1 MGSLLQH
8 HFIPASN
15 PIDLVEQIANS
26 HDWSFE
32 RAVEEELTLA
42 VEGNWCDYHI
52 SLNWRQDLEALH
64 MACAFDLKVPDSR
77 LSEVYRLVAKINE
90 QMWIGHFDVWSS
102 EGLIMFRHGL
112 MLNNSQPSVE
122 QCEALLQAALES
134 CERYYQAFQY
144 VIWAGKNAPDAMAS
158 VMFETQGRA

>member
-8 HFIPASN
+8 NFIAVRN

-77 LSEVYRLVAKINE
+77 LSEVYKLVAKINE
-90 QMWIGHFDVWSS
+90 QMWIGHFDIWSS
-102 EGLIMFRHGL
+102 EGLIMFRQGL
-112 MLNNSQPSVE
+112 MLNNAQPSVE

-158 VMFETQGRA
+158 VMFETQGQA

>member
-8 HFIPASN
+8 PLISINN
-15 PIDLVEQIANS
+15 PIDLVEQIAHS

-32 RAVEEELTLA
+32 RAVDEELTLA

-52 SLNWRQDLEALH
+52 SLNWRQELEALH

-102 EGLIMFRHGL
+102 EGLIMFRQGL
-112 MLNNSQPSVE
+112 MLNNSQPSTE

-144 VIWAGKNAPDAMAS
+144 VIWAGKTAPDAMAS
-158 VMFETQGRA
+158 VMFETVGQA

>member
-8 HFIPASN
+8 HFSTAGN

-32 RAVEEELTLA
+32 RAVDEELTLA

-52 SLNWRQDLEALH
+52 SLNWRQELEALH

-77 LSEVYRLVAKINE
+77 LSEVYRLIAKINE
-90 QMWIGHFDVWSS
+90 QMWIGHFDLWSS
-102 EGLIMFRHGL
+102 EGLIMFRQGL
-112 MLNNSQPSVE
+112 MLNNTQPSEE

-144 VIWAGKNAPDAMAS
+144 VIWAGKTAPDAMAS

>member
-1 MGSLLQH
+1 M
-8 HFIPASN
+8 
-15 PIDLVEQIANS
+15 
-26 HDWSFE
+26 
-32 RAVEEELTLA
+32 EEELTLA

-112 MLNNSQPSVE
+112 MLNNTQPSVE

-158 VMFETQGRA
+158 VMFETQGQA